1 MVGIGATSAAV
12 EFAAG
17 TAASRVGTARQLA
30 KSVAVF
36 RGLAYRTLLFLMG
49 RAVRANG
56 ASIIMHRINAIL

>member
-17 TAASRVGTARQLA
+17 TATSRAGTTRQPA
-30 KSVAVF
+30 KSAAVF
-36 RGLAYRTLLFLMG
+36 RGLADRTLLFLMG
-49 RAVRANG
+49 QEVRVNG